1 MSSRK
6 KPLQLLNKP
15 ALRRVLLVVIG
26 LLIGTQVYRWNA
38 NTLAGNALPM
48 PFGYGTAVVMSGSME
63 PTLSVGDMVVI
74 RQEDAYEVG
83 DVVVYQ
89 SRDSLVIHRI
99 VSIGEDLFTAR
110 GDANNTDDDPVA
122 LRDIKGR
129 LVLAVPFAGRILQIL
144 KSTPV
149 MLVILVAAAVLMELS
164 WQKEKE
170 KDDEELDAI
179 KEEIRKLQNELR
191 DTKEGE

>member
-1 MSSRK
+1 
-6 KPLQLLNKP
+6 
-15 ALRRVLLVVIG
+15 
-26 LLIGTQVYRWNA
+26 
-38 NTLAGNALPM
+38 M

-74 RQEDAYEVG
+74 RQEETYATG

-110 GDANNTDDDPVA
+110 GDANNTDDDPIA
-122 LRDIKGR
+122 LRYIKGR
-129 LVLAVPFAGRILQIL
+129 LVMAVPFVGKLLQVL

-149 MLVILVAAAVLMELS
+149 VLVILVAAVMLMELS
-164 WQKEKE
+164 WRKEKE

-179 KEEIRKLQNELR
+179 KEEIRKLQKELSE
-191 DTKEGE
+191 TKEGE